1 MRYRLIQVDIK
12 FDLGL
17 LTCNIR
23 SPINSANNIICPT
36 ILFHG
41 LDDHA
46 VPPSQTEEMI
56 KALNANKVPNAYVTY
71 AGEGHGEC
79 LKMHGF
85 GAKLHKD
92 G

>member
-1 MRYRLIQVDIK
+1 
-12 FDLGL
+12 
-17 LTCNIR
+17 
-23 SPINSANNIICPT
+23 
-36 ILFHG
+36 